1 MPFSS
6 EGKALAKVHTT
17 SKTAVDE
24 EFTGKILARKARER
38 QTKANTYRKNMIT
51 VDEPVSLPSQ
61 EGERLT
67 HRSTSQISKETP

>member
-24 EFTGKILARKARER
+24 EFTGKILED
-38 QTKANTYRKNMIT
+38 T
-51 VDEPVSLPSQ
+51 
-61 EGERLT
+61 
-67 HRSTSQISKETP
+67 